1 MKIALAPRYRNL
13 MIALFPTTLGLG
25 TAVLW
30 LYSLGWPLSID
41 EGGLT
46 LRHHR
51 RVHWY
56 SIRKIAVSR
65 SYLDG
70 HVSEIRIHHEG
81 GTNKIPV
88 DRLQDGQDVVRI
100 ILAMFEHVNRAR
112 ASQRRLQASP
122 VRGLCAVDAR
132 IMPAKRQS
140 GVADEHPYGNT
151 ENWAQELATL
161 GKTLARQPEMIQK
174 IANFARERT

>member
-46 LRHHR
+46 LRNHR

-56 SIRKIAVSR
+56 SMRNIAVSR

-70 HVSEIRIHHEG
+70 HVSEICIHHEG
-81 GTNKIPV
+81 GTSKIPV

-132 IMPAKRQS
+132 IMTAKRQS

-151 ENWAQELATL
+151 WAQELATL
-161 GKTLARQPEMIQK
+161 GKTLARRPEMIRKK
-174 IANFARERT
+174 IVNFARERT